1 MADELEK
8 KAAGAFVDDNF
19 ELACDLYSQA
29 IDMDPTNADFFA
41 NRAQANI
48 KLKRYTEAVADA
60 NRAIELDPS
69 MAKAY
74 LRKGT
79 ACIQLE
85 EFETAMEAL
94 KKGASLDPKNMKFGD
109 LIEECDKGIAEEV
122 SNSCKSLVPNN
133 HLTAVSSSLGFL
145 SDGTNTANG
154 HDVRHGYNHTSSEVS
169 VPKPKYRHE
178 YYQKPDQVVLTIFA
192 KGISSE
198 YIKIDFGEQLLSV
211 IIEVPNEEIFCF
223 QPRLFAKI
231 LPQRCRCTILSTKIE
246 IRLFKADESIN
257 WTSLEYKGGVS
268 TSQRLHSLSVETRPR
283 PAYPSSKSK
292 GTDWDKLEAEVK
304 REEKDEKLEGDAALN
319 KLFRDI
325 YQNADEDTRRA
336 MKKSFVE
343 SNGTVLST
351 NWKDVGSKTVE
362 GSAPDGMEMKKW
374 EY

>member
-109 LIEECDKGIAEEV
+109 LIEECDKGIA
-122 SNSCKSLVPNN
+122 
-133 HLTAVSSSLGFL
+133 
-145 SDGTNTANG
+145 DGTNTANG